1 MLVVEAGW
9 RSRIRWVGPQATESA
24 GELVEP
30 SIGPP
35 LLATGASLGMGVIG
49 ALVTAGPLLLIY
61 TGVPIELRGGA
72 VAAGLLPGIAVVA
85 LLGNFYEEVL
95 FRGFLQD
102 YVQEELGIAPL
113 RAAITSGIA
122 FAAGHAFLASTVTDA
137 GAALLL
143 FTLYEGVIAGLLR
156 MRWGLLAAVVSHG
169 GAILLLAGGVA

>member
-1 MLVVEAGW
+1 
-9 RSRIRWVGPQATESA
+9 
-24 GELVEP
+24 
-30 SIGPP
+30 
-35 LLATGASLGMGVIG
+35 MGVIG